1 MLLLV
6 IGQNLVRLMEQ
17 IRIKHKK
24 LEIPEVIIKI
34 KWMHRIGVP
43 LTLVADIVEHIVDM
57 VVEQVVW
64 FVVVVQLSCL
74 PLTTEVEQQVDCL
87 TA

>member
-17 IRIKHKK
+17 TRIKHKK